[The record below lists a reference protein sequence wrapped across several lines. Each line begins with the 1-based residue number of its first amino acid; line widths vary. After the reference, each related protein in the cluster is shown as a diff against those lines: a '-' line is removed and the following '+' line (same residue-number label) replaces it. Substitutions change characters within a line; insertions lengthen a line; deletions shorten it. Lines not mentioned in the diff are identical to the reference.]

1 MKLIENT
8 VILVAGSILI
18 IGGLVAV
25 AILFIGAVIMVA
37 FRRLNPRRVFSAAD
51 Y

>member
-25 AILFIGAVIMVA
+25 SVLFIGAVLMVA
-37 FRRLNPRRVFSAAD
+37 FRRLNPRRAFAAGD